1 MNGKVKTLINRI
13 KTNLT
18 KRYGLDIKSVILY
31 GSYVRNEQTKDSD
44 IDVLVVVDQ
53 NQNPFE
59 VRESLNDL
67 LFDILL
73 EEKEL
78 ISVMVVPEHLFK
90 NYNSPFMQNVKKEGI
105 AA

>member
-1 MNGKVKTLINRI
+1 
-13 KTNLT
+13 
-18 KRYGLDIKSVILY
+18 
-31 GSYVRNEQTKDSD
+31 
-44 IDVLVVVDQ
+44 VVVGHSL
-53 NQNPFE
+53 NPFE

-78 ISVMVVPEHLFK
+78 VSVMVVPEHLFK
-90 NYNSPFMQNVKKEGI
+90 NYNSPFMLNVKKEGI

>member
-1 MNGKVKTLINRI
+1 MDRKIKSLINQI
-13 KTNLT
+13 KIHLS
-18 KRYGLDIKSVILY
+18 KMYGVGIKSVILY

-53 NQNPFE
+53 SLNPIE
-59 VRESLNDL
+59 VRESLSDL

-78 ISVMVVPEHLFK
+78 VSVIVVPENHFE
-90 NYNSPFMQNVKKEGI
+90 NYNSPLNLNIKKEGLMV
-105 AA
+105 